1 MKWIFPY
8 AKISLYIKL
17 ISEVFFILIYQKVD
31 FKCMEAIILAY
42 EGNLVHLF
50 LFACKFYGKAY
61 WNKILMLVH

>member
-1 MKWIFPY
+1 
-8 AKISLYIKL
+8 
-17 ISEVFFILIYQKVD
+17 
-31 FKCMEAIILAY
+31 MEAIILAY